1 MARLR
6 KCKSCGNMVARDAKR
21 CPQCGGKVNKSHGCL
36 MIIILMIVIF
46 VAAKISLP
54 NSDVPSTSNN
64 DAPKTENP
72 NSPENADAF
81 QVDYFSNDGA
91 ELFAQNFLEKKLNT
105 IVSIKLKFTSPAK
118 ITKFSDVAPE
128 FAKHV
133 QNNKKKIGTSV
144 NVENVWVVEQ
154 KFCDTDN
161 REEEASYYALVEF
174 KKGAGYRVIFMSVNN
189 KQIFP

>member
-21 CPQCGGKVNKSHGCL
+21 CPQCGGKVNKSHGCAL
-36 MIIILMIVIF
+36 FIIFIVLAFIGTC
-46 VAAKISLP
+46 V
-54 NSDVPSTSNN
+54 STSNSKSGH
-64 DAPKTENP
+64 DVAQNP

-81 QVDYFSNDGA
+81 QVEVFSNSGA

-118 ITKFSDVAPE
+118 ITKFSDVSPE

-133 QNNKKKIGTSV
+133 QNNKEKIGTSI
-144 NVENVWVVEQ
+144 NVENVWIVEQ

-161 REEEASYYALVEF
+161 REEEASYYAFVEF
-174 KKGAGYRVIFMSVNN
+174 KKGAGYRVIFMSVND

>member
-1 MARLR
+1 MSKLK
-6 KCKSCGNMVARDAKR
+6 KCNSCGNMVSRDAKR

-36 MIIILMIVIF
+36 LFIILVALIF
-46 VAAKISLP
+46 IGTCVVVPNEKSNHHVNEKINSQE
-54 NSDVPSTSNN
+54 NSDPY
-64 DAPKTENP
+64 
-72 NSPENADAF
+72 
-81 QVDYFSNDGA
+81 QVEVFSKDGA
-91 ELFAQNFLEKKLNT
+91 LIFIQNFLEEKLNT

-118 ITKFSDVAPE
+118 ITKFSDVAAE

-133 QNNKKKIGTSV
+133 QNNKEKIGTSV
-144 NVENVWVVEQ
+144 NVENVWIVEQ

-174 KKGAGYRVIFMSVNN
+174 KKGAGYRVVFMSIND

>member
-6 KCKSCGNMVARDAKR
+6 KCKSCGNMVARSAKM
-21 CPQCGGKVNKSHGCL
+21 CPQCGGKVNQSHGCL
-36 MIIILMIVIF
+36 MIIILMVVIF
-46 VAAKISLP
+46 VSAKISSP

-64 DAPKTENP
+64 DAPKKED
-72 NSPENADAF
+72 SAQRADAF
-81 QVDYFSNDGA
+81 QVEVFSNSGA

-133 QNNKKKIGTSV
+133 QNNKKKIGTSI
-144 NVENVWVVEQ
+144 NVENVWIVEQ

-174 KKGAGYRVIFMSVNN
+174 KKVAGYRVIFMSVNN

>member
-1 MARLR
+1 MARLK
-6 KCKSCGNMVARDAKR
+6 KCKSCGNMVARDAKM

-36 MIIILMIVIF
+36 LFAIFIVLAFIGTC
-46 VAAKISLP
+46 V
-54 NSDVPSTSNN
+54 STSNSKSGN
-64 DAPKTENP
+64 DVAQNP

-81 QVDYFSNDGA
+81 QVEVFSNSGA

-118 ITKFSDVAPE
+118 IKKFSDVSPE

-133 QNNKKKIGTSV
+133 QNNKKKIGTSI
-144 NVENVWVVEQ
+144 NVENVWIVEQ
-154 KFCDTDN
+154 KFCDREN
-161 REEEASYYALVEF
+161 REEASYYALVEF

>member
-1 MARLR
+1 MARLK
-6 KCKSCGNMVARDAKR
+6 KCKSCGNMVSRSAKM
-21 CPQCGGKVNKSHGCL
+21 CPQCGGKVNQSHGCL
-36 MIIILMIVIF
+36 MIIILMVVIF
-46 VAAKISLP
+46 VAAKISSP

-64 DAPKTENP
+64 DAPQKEN
-72 NSPENADAF
+72 NAQRADAF
-81 QVDYFSNDGA
+81 QVEVFSNSGA
-91 ELFAQNFLEKKLNT
+91 ELFAQDFLEKKLNT

-133 QNNKKKIGTSV
+133 QNNKKKIGTSI
-144 NVENVWVVEQ
+144 NVENVWIVEQ

-174 KKGAGYRVIFMSVNN
+174 KKGAGYRVVFMSIND

>member
-1 MARLR
+1 MARLK
-6 KCKSCGNMVARDAKR
+6 KCKSCGNMIAKDAKI

-36 MIIILMIVIF
+36 LFIILIALIF
-46 VAAKISLP
+46 IGTCIAVP
-54 NSDVPSTSNN
+54 NVKSTHDV
-64 DAPKTENP
+64 KENP

-81 QVDYFSNDGA
+81 QVEVFSNSGA

-118 ITKFSDVAPE
+118 ITKFSDVSPE

-133 QNNKKKIGTSV
+133 QNNKEKIGTSI
-144 NVENVWVVEQ
+144 NVENVWIVEQ

-161 REEEASYYALVEF
+161 REEEASYYAFVEF

>member
-1 MARLR
+1 
-6 KCKSCGNMVARDAKR
+6 
-21 CPQCGGKVNKSHGCL
+21 
-36 MIIILMIVIF
+36 MIIILMVVIL
-46 VAAKISLP
+46 VVAKISSP
-54 NSDVPSTSNN
+54 NNNVPSTPNN
-64 DAPKTENP
+64 DTPKKENP

-81 QVDYFSNDGA
+81 QVKVFSNSGA
-91 ELFAQNFLEKKLNT
+91 ELFAQDFLEKKLNT

-133 QNNKKKIGTSV
+133 QNNKKKIGTSI
-144 NVENVWVVEQ
+144 NVENVWIVEQ

-174 KKGAGYRVIFMSVNN
+174 KEGAGYRVVFMSIND

>member
-1 MARLR
+1 
-6 KCKSCGNMVARDAKR
+6 
-21 CPQCGGKVNKSHGCL
+21 
-36 MIIILMIVIF
+36 MIIILMVVIF
-46 VAAKISLP
+46 VSAKISSP

-64 DAPKTENP
+64 DAPKKEDNAQR
-72 NSPENADAF
+72 ADAF
-81 QVDYFSNDGA
+81 QVEVFSNSGA

-105 IVSIKLKFTSPAK
+105 IVSIQLKFTSPAK

-128 FAKHV
+128 FEKHV
-133 QNNKKKIGTSV
+133 QNNKKKIGTSI
-144 NVENVWVVEQ
+144 NVENVWIVEQ